1 MATRSNNAATDSLS
15 NKILNQWLPSF
26 YNNKAVKTV
35 SEFAPGVKQ
44 MSELYTAAG
53 SGSASDIANAQRKVV
68 GGVVLGGLLG
78 RFVNKATAKIAKPI
92 VGAITKPFMSE
103 AEKFA
108 QANIT
113 KTVNQSAINELRKL
127 TTNKVTS
134 KFPTKG
140 IVDFATQGTISA
152 LPYYYGIQGIN
163 KVLAPSVQTA
173 YAPDKIVYPAAN
185 PGTPPP
191 SIVAN
196 PSARPTG
203 PVTATKPGTKATITN
218 SNATTGGTSSGS
230 TAAGNTTDNSAA
242 AWAAARE
249 KELADMKKLADAK
262 SATPSGTNNSTGNTA
277 GTTTDQGGTITM
289 DMTQT
294 DQAANAASAAAQASY
309 NAGLASLA
317 QQSYANQIAL
327 RDALATNMQQ
337 SQGQAADIYGGT
349 APALLG
355 QFITGDQRGYVQGV
369 SGETQR
375 SVTQQNALLQAYN
388 DNVAQIAQAK
398 ANAYASAAAKKAAL
412 AAQIRA
418 NG

>member
-1 MATRSNNAATDSLS
+1 MITSTGATAQTLQAIGQTIADMRRPQTTTPQP
-15 NKILNQWLPSF
+15 KV
-26 YNNKAVKTV
+26 YNFDQGI
-35 SEFAPGVKQ
+35 S
-44 MSELYTAAG
+44 S
-53 SGSASDIANAQRKVV
+53 IANAASN
-68 GGVVLGGLLG
+68 
-78 RFVNKATAKIAKPI
+78 F
-92 VGAITKPFMSE
+92 
-103 AEKFA
+103 
-108 QANIT
+108 
-113 KTVNQSAINELRKL
+113 
-127 TTNKVTS
+127 
-134 KFPTKG
+134 
-140 IVDFATQGTISA
+140 
-152 LPYYYGIQGIN
+152 
-163 KVLAPSVQTA
+163 
-173 YAPDKIVYPAAN
+173 DKINAASQAQIAQNTKAQIAAGYPVTA
-185 PGTPPP
+185 PK
-191 SIVAN
+191 SIVENTA
-196 PSARPTG
+196 ARPTG

-262 SATPSGTNNSTGNTA
+262 SATPDSTNNSTGNTA

-412 AAQIRA
+412 AAQIKA
-418 NG
+418 MG